1 MEDKRLEELE
11 RNISGLEMELLNV
24 QAEITGLPAFVAEVR
39 MRLEV
44 IEKTLGIKPPRRGLD
59 ITH

>member
-1 MEDKRLEELE
+1 MEDTRLEELE

-24 QAEITGLPAFVAEVR
+24 QEEITGLPSFVAEVR

-44 IEKTLGIKPPRRGLD
+44 IAKTLGIRAPRRSMET
-59 ITH
+59 TH